1 MENTIKKTDAL
12 STDAEAIAGG
22 AECMGRLADSFE
34 ASARRW
40 ELIVYPSMVAF
51 ILLAAYGFYL
61 IYNLTHDIADVAKS
75 VREMTTV
82 VTKDLDEISSKMT
95 HIAQS
100 TAYMR
105 PMSEDMRAMTR
116 SVNEMNT
123 SVSHMQYNMW
133 QLNRNVSAPFNMV
146 DKMIPFGS
154 SRPYG
159 KANNRVAPPL
169 YPRQPTA
176 YAPAQAVQP
185 AVPAAAPAATAT
197 AATAPAPVNYTYPYN
212 PYSNAR
218 MIRRY

>member
-1 MENTIKKTDAL
+1 MDNKIKKTEAL
-12 STDAEAIAGG
+12 SADAEAIAGG

-61 IYNLTHDIADVAKS
+61 IYNLTHDIADVSKS
-75 VREMTTV
+75 VREMTATV
-82 VTKDLDEISSKMT
+82 AEDLGEISYKMT
-95 HIAQS
+95 QIASS

-146 DKMIPFGS
+146 DKMMPFGS
-154 SRPYG
+154 TRPYG
-159 KANNRVAPPL
+159 KANNRVTPPL
-169 YPRQPTA
+169 YPRQPMA
-176 YAPAQAVQP
+176 YAPVQTVQP
-185 AVPAAAPAATAT
+185 AAPAAAPATTGTA
-197 AATAPAPVNYTYPYN
+197 APVNYTYPYN

>member
-1 MENTIKKTDAL
+1 MDNTMKKTEAL
-12 STDAEAIAGG
+12 SADAEAIAGG

-51 ILLAAYGFYL
+51 ILLAAYGFFL
-61 IYNLTHDIADVAKS
+61 IYNLTHDIADVSKS
-75 VREMTTV
+75 VREMTATV
-82 VTKDLDEISSKMT
+82 AEDLGEISYKMT
-95 HIAQS
+95 QIATS

-105 PMSEDMRAMTR
+105 PMSEDMRSMTR
-116 SVNEMNT
+116 SVNELNT

-146 DKMIPFGS
+146 DKIMPFGS

-159 KANNRVAPPL
+159 KANNKVTPPL
-169 YPRQPTA
+169 YPRPPIT
-176 YAPAQAVQP
+176 YAPTQTVQP
-185 AVPAAAPAATAT
+185 APAVAPATTGTA
-197 AATAPAPVNYTYPYN
+197 APVNYTYPYN

>member
-95 HIAQS
+95 HIATS

-146 DKMIPFGS
+146 DKIMPFCS

-197 AATAPAPVNYTYPYN
+197 AAPVNYTYPYN

>member
-1 MENTIKKTDAL
+1 MDNTAKNTDAL
-12 STDAEAIAGG
+12 GTEAIVGG

-61 IYNLTHDIADVAKS
+61 IYNLTHDIADVSRS
-75 VREMTTV
+75 VREMTATV
-82 VTKDLDEISSKMT
+82 GQDLGEISTKMT
-95 HIAQS
+95 HIAAS

-105 PMSEDMRAMTR
+105 PMSQDMKAMSN

-123 SVSHMQYNMW
+123 SVSNMQYSMW

-146 DKMIPFGS
+146 DKIMPFGS

-169 YPRQPTA
+169 YPRQPGA
-176 YAPAQAVQP
+176 YVPNQAVQP
-185 AVPAAAPAATAT
+185 TTAPVVAPAATAT
-197 AATAPAPVNYTYPYN
+197 AAPVAYTYPYN

>member
-1 MENTIKKTDAL
+1 MKKTEAL
-12 STDAEAIAGG
+12 SADAEAIAGG

-61 IYNLTHDIADVAKS
+61 IYNLTHDIADVSKS
-75 VREMTTV
+75 VREMTATV
-82 VTKDLDEISSKMT
+82 AEDLGEISYKMT
-95 HIAQS
+95 QIATS

-105 PMSEDMRAMTR
+105 PMSEDMRSMTH
-116 SVNEMNT
+116 SVNELNT

-146 DKMIPFGS
+146 DKMMPFGS

-159 KANNRVAPPL
+159 KANNRVTPPL
-169 YPRQPTA
+169 YPRPPIT
-176 YAPAQAVQP
+176 YAPAQSAQP
-185 AVPAAAPAATAT
+185 AAPAVAPATTGSA
-197 AATAPAPVNYTYPYN
+197 APVNYTYPYN

>member
-1 MENTIKKTDAL
+1 MKKAEAL
-12 STDAEAIAGG
+12 SADAEAIAGG

-51 ILLAAYGFYL
+51 ILLAAYGFFL
-61 IYNLTHDIADVAKS
+61 IYNLTHDIADVSKS
-75 VREMTTV
+75 VREMTATV
-82 VTKDLDEISSKMT
+82 AEDLGEISYKMT
-95 HIAQS
+95 QIATS

-105 PMSEDMRAMTR
+105 PMSEDMRSMTR
-116 SVNEMNT
+116 SVNELNT

-146 DKMIPFGS
+146 DKIMPFGS

-159 KANNRVAPPL
+159 KANNRITPPL
-169 YPRQPTA
+169 YPRPPVT
-176 YAPAQAVQP
+176 YAPAQTVQP
-185 AVPAAAPAATAT
+185 SPAVAPATT
-197 AATAPAPVNYTYPYN
+197 GAAAPVNYTYPYN

-218 MIRRY
+218 MIRIY

>member
-1 MENTIKKTDAL
+1 MDNTVKKAEAL
-12 STDAEAIAGG
+12 SADAEAIAGG

-51 ILLAAYGFYL
+51 ILLAAYGFFL
-61 IYNLTHDIADVAKS
+61 IYNLTHDIADVSKS
-75 VREMTTV
+75 VREMTATV
-82 VTKDLDEISSKMT
+82 AEDLGEISYKMT
-95 HIAQS
+95 QIATS

-105 PMSEDMRAMTR
+105 PMSEDMRSMTR
-116 SVNEMNT
+116 SVNELNT

-146 DKMIPFGS
+146 DKIMPFGS

-159 KANNRVAPPL
+159 KANNRVTPPL
-169 YPRQPTA
+169 YPRPPVT
-176 YAPAQAVQP
+176 YAPAQTVQP
-185 AVPAAAPAATAT
+185 APAVAPATT
-197 AATAPAPVNYTYPYN
+197 GAAAPVNYTYPYN

>member
-1 MENTIKKTDAL
+1 MKKAEAL
-12 STDAEAIAGG
+12 SADAEAIAGG

-51 ILLAAYGFYL
+51 ILLAAYGFFL
-61 IYNLTHDIADVAKS
+61 IYNLTHDIADVSKS
-75 VREMTTV
+75 VREMTATV
-82 VTKDLDEISSKMT
+82 AEDLGEISYKMT
-95 HIAQS
+95 QIATS

-105 PMSEDMRAMTR
+105 PMSEDMRSMTR
-116 SVNEMNT
+116 SVNELNT

-146 DKMIPFGS
+146 DKIMPFGS

-159 KANNRVAPPL
+159 KANNKVTPPL
-169 YPRQPTA
+169 YPRPPVT
-176 YAPAQAVQP
+176 YAPAQTVQP
-185 AVPAAAPAATAT
+185 APAVVPATTGTA
-197 AATAPAPVNYTYPYN
+197 APVNYTYPYN

>member
-1 MENTIKKTDAL
+1 MKKAEAL
-12 STDAEAIAGG
+12 SADAEAIAGG

-51 ILLAAYGFYL
+51 ILLAAYGFFL
-61 IYNLTHDIADVAKS
+61 IYNLTHDIADVSKS
-75 VREMTTV
+75 VREMTATV
-82 VTKDLDEISSKMT
+82 AEDLGEISYKMT
-95 HIAQS
+95 QIATS

-105 PMSEDMRAMTR
+105 PMSEDMRSMTR
-116 SVNEMNT
+116 SVNELNT

-146 DKMIPFGS
+146 DKIMPFGS

-159 KANNRVAPPL
+159 KANNRITPPL
-169 YPRQPTA
+169 YPRPPVT
-176 YAPAQAVQP
+176 YAPAQTVQP
-185 AVPAAAPAATAT
+185 APAVAPATT
-197 AATAPAPVNYTYPYN
+197 GAAAPVNYTYPYN